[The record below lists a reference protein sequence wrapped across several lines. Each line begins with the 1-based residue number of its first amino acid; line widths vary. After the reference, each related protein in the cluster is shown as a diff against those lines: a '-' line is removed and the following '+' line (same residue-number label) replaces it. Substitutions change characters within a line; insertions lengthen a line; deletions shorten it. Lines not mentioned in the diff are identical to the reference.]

1 MKASV
6 YGTRTRARPEA
17 VCTVMDNPVTVGLPM
32 AAGCSLKGM
41 GSLVAALHLTL
52 YAGASEAQSEADL
65 AAARTMFAQGVADED
80 AKRYETALAEFRR
93 VAEVKETANVRYRI
107 ASCLEALGRMA
118 EAMASYETAV
128 RVGEG
133 DPGAADAVRA
143 SRDRAAQLDRL
154 VPRLTI
160 AFARPPPAGAE
171 VELDDTPVD
180 PVALRD
186 PIALDPGHH
195 SIAATAPGVAPFHT
209 GVTLSEGGRVTI
221 TVDLAPAPLPE
232 TRGEAPAPTAAK
244 NPPPVGAYVALGI
257 GAALAGGSIASFVL
271 RASNIDTLNRDCS
284 PAPAPQSGLQC
295 PVSSAHEVN
304 PAHDAAQVEGP
315 LGIGLA
321 AGAAMA
327 LGLGVWL
334 LVRAPW
340 GDAASSPGQ
349 AVRVEPW
356 ILSHGGGL
364 VVSEGL

>member
-1 MKASV
+1 
-6 YGTRTRARPEA
+6 
-17 VCTVMDNPVTVGLPM
+17 M
-32 AAGCSLKGM
+32 AAGRSLKGM
-41 GSLVAALHLTL
+41 GSLLAALYLTL
-52 YAGASEAQSEADL
+52 HAGAAEAQSEAEL

-118 EAMASYETAV
+118 EAMASYETAA
-128 RVGEG
+128 RLGEG

-143 SRDRAAQLDRL
+143 SRERAAQLDRL

-171 VELDDTPVD
+171 VELDDAPVD

-221 TVDLAPAPLPE
+221 TVDLAPPPLPE
-232 TRGEAPAPTAAK
+232 TRGVAPAPAAAK

-271 RASNIDTLNRDCS
+271 RASNIDTLNRDCV
-284 PAPAPQSGLQC
+284 PAPQGGLAC
-295 PVSSAHEVN
+295 PVSAAHEVN
-304 PAHDAAQVEGP
+304 SAHDAAQVEGP

-334 LVRAPW
+334 LVRAPS
-340 GDAASSPGQ
+340 GEAGGSPRQ
-349 AVRVEPW
+349 AIRVEPL

-364 VVSEGL
+364 VVSEPL